1 MHVQV
6 VDPPAYTPPYDHSL
20 CAALARAGTE
30 VELVTSRFVHGSVPA
45 AEGYRVREA
54 FYRRSAGRAA
64 GSRGRRALKLAEHVA
79 DMLRYRID
87 GARPDLVH
95 YQWLPVPAL
104 DSVLLPSVRPRVLTA
119 HGVLRQEA
127 WRERPGRGLRRL
139 LELMDAVVTLSEY
152 GARRLRDDAGIDPG
166 KVRVIPHGALDY
178 LTRLPDEVPLPDDLA
193 AVEDPVILCFGLIRP
208 YKGVDVLLEAY
219 RSLEGAE
226 LWIVGR
232 PFGMSIEPLRELA
245 SRARGRVRFVPRFV
259 PDRELPAYFR
269 RADMVVLP
277 HRDAEQSG
285 VLYVALAFGKAILM
299 SDVGGFGEVA
309 ERGAG
314 RTVPP
319 GDPAA
324 LAAALGDLLADRGA
338 RERLA
343 AAAAA
348 AAAGP
353 YSWDA
358 VAAQTLALYEDLL
371 GGGP

>member
-6 VDPPAYTPPYDHSL
+6 VDPPAYTPPYDRSL
-20 CAALARAGTE
+20 CAALARAGAE

-45 AEGYRVREA
+45 AEGYRVTEA

-79 DMLRYRID
+79 DMLRYRAD

-104 DSVLLPSVRPRVLTA
+104 DSVLLPPIRPRVLTA

-127 WRERPGRGLRRL
+127 WRERLGRGLRCL

-152 GARRLRDDAGIDPG
+152 GARRLRDEAGVDPR

-178 LTRLPDEVPLPDDLA
+178 LTRLPEEVPLPDELA
-193 AVEDPVILCFGLIRP
+193 AAEEPVILCFGLIRP
-208 YKGVDVLLEAY
+208 YKGVDVLLEAF

-232 PFGMSIEPLRELA
+232 PFGMSLEPLRELA
-245 SRARGRVRFVPRFV
+245 SRVRGRVRFVPRFV
-259 PDRELPAYFR
+259 SDRELPAYFR
-269 RADMVVLP
+269 RADIVVLP

-285 VLYVALAFGKAILM
+285 VLYVALAFGKPVVM

-324 LAAALGDLLADRGA
+324 LAAALSDLLADRGA

-358 VAAQTLALYEDLL
+358 VAAQTLALYDDLL